1 VLIETIALA
10 VGLAIAGAWGVDK
23 VVDLKKHNAT
33 LDADRYT
40 SCISA
45 TKDARQCR
53 NLED

>member
-1 VLIETIALA
+1 VLIETALIYIALA
-10 VGLAIAGAWGVDK
+10 LAGAWGVDK

-33 LDADRYT
+33 LDADRYA